1 MKNTSVVVHLLL
13 LLCLIVSCTNGETKL
28 ERSNSDGSESWGY
41 VEVRPKAHM
50 FWWHYKS
57 PYRVD
62 QDPSKPWPIILWLQ
76 GGPGA
81 SGVGIGNF
89 QEVGPL
95 NTFLNPRNS
104 TWLKKADLLFVDSP
118 VGAGYSFVEENEKEL
133 YVKSDEEAAKDLTKL
148 LQQLFNKNHTLS
160 QSPLF
165 IVAESYGGKIAVKL
179 GLSVFESVK
188 SGQLKLHLGGVVL
201 GDSWISPED
210 YVFSWGHLLK
220 YISRLDDN
228 GLVLSNSLAEKIRKQ
243 IKNGDYVGATLT
255 WMDLETLISNKSNFV
270 DFYNF
275 LLDAA
280 MDPVSL
286 TTSLETKK
294 KSNRIKKYSSY
305 LNGLRSLSDV
315 EEQEGDL
322 NTLMNGVIKK
332 KLKIIPKDLIWG
344 NSSNDVFTAMYAA
357 FMKPVIEDVDELLA
371 KGIDVTIY
379 NGQLDVICSTSG
391 TEAWVHKLKWEG
403 LREFKKMEREPLYCE
418 SDKATRGFTKS
429 YKNLHFYWIL
439 GAGHFVPVDEPCV
452 ALNMV
457 GEITKSP
464 QL

>member
-1 MKNTSVVVHLLL
+1 MKRSVAQLVI
-13 LLCLIVSCTNGETKL
+13 LCLIVSCINGETKTL
-28 ERSNSDGSESWGY
+28 RRNSDGSEAWGY
-41 VEVRPKAHM
+41 AEVRPKAHM

-57 PYRVD
+57 PYRVE
-62 QDPSKPWPIILWLQ
+62 DPSKPWPIILWLQ

-95 NTFLNPRNS
+95 DTFLKPRNS

-118 VGAGYSFVEENEKEL
+118 VGAGYSFVEEKGL
-133 YVKSDEEAAKDLTKL
+133 YVKSDEEAAKDLTTL
-148 LQQLFNKNHTLS
+148 LQKLFNKDQILNK
-160 QSPLF
+160 SPLF

-179 GLSVFESVK
+179 GLSVIDSVQ
-188 SGQLKLHLGGVVL
+188 SGKLKLHLGGVVL

-210 YVFSWGHLLK
+210 FVFSWGPLLTTV
-220 YISRLDDN
+220 SRLDYKGMD
-228 GLVLSNSLAEKIRKQ
+228 LSNSLAEKIRKQ
-243 IKNGDYVGATLT
+243 LKNGEYVEATET
-255 WMDLETLISNKSNFV
+255 WMELESLITVNSNSV

-275 LLDAA
+275 LLDSDN
-280 MDPVSL
+280 DPLSL
-286 TTSLETKK
+286 TTSEETRKE
-294 KSNRIKKYSSY
+294 NRILKKYSRY
-305 LNGLRSLSDV
+305 LNDLRSSGDV
-315 EEQEGDL
+315 DKGDL
-322 NTLMNGVIKK
+322 NKLMNGVIKK
-332 KLKIIPKDLIWG
+332 KLKIIPKDLTWG
-344 NSSNDVFTAMYAA
+344 NNSGDVFTAMQAD
-357 FMKPVIEDVDELLA
+357 FMRPTIEGVDELLA

-403 LREFKKMEREPLYCE
+403 LQEFKKMEREPLFCE
-418 SDKATRGFTKS
+418 NDRSKTRGFTKS
-429 YKNLHFYWIL
+429 FKNLHFYWIL

-452 ALNMV
+452 ALKMV

>member
-1 MKNTSVVVHLLL
+1 MKTTVVYLVI
-13 LLCLIVSCTNGETKL
+13 LCLIVSCTNGETKHV
-28 ERSNSDGSESWGY
+28 RKINSDGSEAWGY

-57 PYRVD
+57 PYRVEN
-62 QDPSKPWPIILWLQ
+62 PSKPWPIILWLQ

-95 NTFLNPRNS
+95 DTFLKPRNS

-118 VGAGYSFVEENEKEL
+118 VGAGYSFVEGNQKDL
-133 YVKSDEEAAKDLTKL
+133 YVKSDEEAAQDLTKL
-148 LQQLFNKNHTLS
+148 LQQLFNKNQTLN

-179 GLSVFESVK
+179 GLSVIDAVQ
-188 SGQLKLHLGGVVL
+188 SGKLKLHLGGVIL

-210 YVFSWGHLLK
+210 FVFSWGPLLK
-220 YISRLDDN
+220 HVSRLDDN
-228 GLVLSNSLAEKIRKQ
+228 GLDSSNSLAEKIKTQ
-243 IKNGDYVGATLT
+243 IKNGEYVGATQT
-255 WMDLETLISNKSNFV
+255 WMDLENLISSKSNFV

-275 LLDAA
+275 LLDTG

-286 TTSLETKK
+286 TTSLKIKK
-294 KSNRIKKYSSY
+294 EEKIKKYSRY
-305 LNGLRSLSDV
+305 LNDMRSLSDV
-315 EEQEGDL
+315 EDVEGDL
-322 NTLMNGVIKK
+322 DKLMNGVIKK
-332 KLKIIPKDLIWG
+332 KLKIIPNDLIWG
-344 NSSNDVFTAMYAA
+344 NNSDDVFTAMEAA

-371 KGIDVTIY
+371 TGVDVTIY

-391 TEAWVHKLKWEG
+391 TEAWVHKLRWEG
-403 LREFKKMEREPLYCE
+403 LEEFKKMEREPLFCE
-418 SDKATRGFTKS
+418 SDRATRGFTKS

-452 ALNMV
+452 ALKMV

>member
-1 MKNTSVVVHLLL
+1 MAYHPLAPRWTWSFRGWNRKFSGGWSIRH
-13 LLCLIVSCTNGETKL
+13 IPQSQKL
-28 ERSNSDGSESWGY
+28 NLVEKSRSL
-41 VEVRPKAHM
+41 VC
-50 FWWHYKS
+50 
-57 PYRVD
+57 
-62 QDPSKPWPIILWLQ
+62 
-76 GGPGA
+76 
-81 SGVGIGNF
+81 
-89 QEVGPL
+89 
-95 NTFLNPRNS
+95 
-104 TWLKKADLLFVDSP
+104 
-118 VGAGYSFVEENEKEL
+118 VGAGYSFVEENQKEL
-133 YVKSDEEAAKDLTKL
+133 YVKSDEEAAEDLTKL
-148 LQQLFNKNHTLS
+148 LQQLFNKKQTLN

-188 SGQLKLHLGGVVL
+188 SGKLKLHLGGVVL

-210 YVFSWGHLLK
+210 FVFSWGPLLK
-220 YISRLDDN
+220 YVSRLDDN
-228 GLVLSNSLAEKIRKQ
+228 GLDLSNSLAEKIGKQ
-243 IKNGDYVGATLT
+243 IKIGDYVGATLT
-255 WMDLETLISNKSNFV
+255 WMDLESLISNKSNSV

-275 LLDAA
+275 LLDSG

-286 TTSLETKK
+286 TTSLEMKK
-294 KSNRIKKYSSY
+294 QNRIKKYSSY

-315 EEQEGDL
+315 KEEEEGDL

-344 NSSNDVFTAMYAA
+344 NNSNDVFAAMYAA

-371 KGIDVTIY
+371 KGINVTIY

-391 TEAWVHKLKWEG
+391 TEAWVHKLKWGG
-403 LREFKKMEREPLYCE
+403 LEEFKNMERKPLYCE